1 MKLYKREFTITLY
14 AENPEEVP
22 DKIQLFDAIEGAFGC
37 CKTLEM
43 TLTEHKWANNVD
55 DDGLCVDEI
64 ESLCGTEVNDN
75 D

>member
-1 MKLYKREFTITLY
+1 MKLYKREFTISLY

-22 DKIQLFDAIEGAFGC
+22 NKIQLFDAIEGAFGC

-43 TLTEHKWANNVD
+43 ALAEHKWANNSD
-55 DDGLCVDEI
+55 DDAYCADEI
-64 ESLCGTEVNDN
+64 ESLCGTEEFGD